1 MMIDD
6 DRRLKI
12 LNMSVPVSLAV
23 GCRFKILQEHASC
36 FLKMSQA
43 SPELRNLANMSQARH
58 QM

>member
-23 GCRFKILQEHASC
+23 GCRFKIQEHASC

-43 SPELRNLANMSQARH
+43 SPEMRNVANMSQARH